1 MMLNFRTGLTALL
14 VAGVGSA
21 FAQTVHFYDGFE
33 TGTVGSDVQS
43 SIWNAA
49 PDVAAGVGY
58 KIASSGS
65 YLSGVTT
72 FTVAPASGLNMLFGD
87 VSTATRPR
95 PWGKID
101 PAIDTASKVLVLSVK
116 QFDPLN
122 HPQGGNA
129 RNFTQIAD
137 YSTDFL
143 RVSPSGLS
151 DLLAQGVFNAVG
163 AQTAVSWQA
172 NGAQGG
178 PGSPIASRYAL
189 RKISVAPGFG
199 IPDPVTGLPGN
210 TGPDWFFVGVDNPL
224 TAEVEVAPRSRGWHT
239 LTTAVDNLVMATNV
253 DGIPAAVVPHGRTR
267 TWDQISFANVTTV
280 TPTWYDD
287 ILVRSFDPGSINLK
301 VILSNLS
308 ESADLSTIPV
318 SLTVQDSTANPA
330 VGSPFTGLTLDS
342 FGTVTATTS
351 SRGLYNMVI
360 KAPTFLSKVLS
371 NVDIQNV
378 GVHGLVATL
387 INGDVDDDG
396 EVGPGDF
403 ELVVANFGTSVG
415 PELGDLDRDG
425 EVGPSDFEIVVA
437 NFGIA
442 GENP

>member
-1 MMLNFRTGLTALL
+1 
-14 VAGVGSA
+14 
-21 FAQTVHFYDGFE
+21 
-33 TGTVGSDVQS
+33 
-43 SIWNAA
+43 
-49 PDVAAGVGY
+49 
-58 KIASSGS
+58 
-65 YLSGVTT
+65 
-72 FTVAPASGLNMLFGD
+72 
-87 VSTATRPR
+87 
-95 PWGKID
+95 
-101 PAIDTASKVLVLSVK
+101 
-116 QFDPLN
+116 
-122 HPQGGNA
+122 
-129 RNFTQIAD
+129 
-137 YSTDFL
+137 
-143 RVSPSGLS
+143 
-151 DLLAQGVFNAVG
+151 
-163 AQTAVSWQA
+163 
-172 NGAQGG
+172 
-178 PGSPIASRYAL
+178 
-189 RKISVAPGFG
+189 
-199 IPDPVTGLPGN
+199 
-210 TGPDWFFVGVDNPL
+210 
-224 TAEVEVAPRSRGWHT
+224 
-239 LTTAVDNLVMATNV
+239 MATNV